1 MFKFTQRSI
10 VVFKFLL
17 FIIIFCVIQIIL
29 YLYSEKIQIQN
40 EFNQNIMNT
49 VINNIP
55 IEEEE
60 KADIWQI
67 KIEKIDLVAEISE
80 GTTQEILN
88 QYVGH
93 FTQTAK
99 NVGNIG
105 LAAHNRGYEVNYFEK
120 LKLLK
125 EGDEITYR
133 YNEYENIYIV
143 TENIIIKDTDWEHLE
158 ATDENQMTLI
168 TCVENAPE
176 FRRCVKAIEKEEEI
190 Y

>member
-1 MFKFTQRSI
+1 MFQFTHRRI

-17 FIIIFCVIQIIL
+17 FITIFCLIQIIL
-29 YLYSEKIQIQN
+29 YLYSENIHIEN

-55 IEEEE
+55 VEEKE

-67 KIEKIDLVAEISE
+67 EIPTIGLIAEISE
-80 GTTQEILN
+80 GTTQDILKKN
-88 QYVGH
+88 VGH
-93 FTQTAK
+93 FTQTSKIA
-99 NVGNIG
+99 GNIG

-120 LKLLK
+120 LKFLK
-125 EGDEITYR
+125 EGDEIIYR
-133 YNEYENIYIV
+133 YNEYENTYIV
-143 TENIIIKDTDWEHLE
+143 TDNFIIKDTDWEHLE
-158 ATDENQMTLI
+158 VTDENQLTLI

-176 FRRCVKAIEKEEEI
+176 FRRCVKAIEKEEGM

>member
-1 MFKFTQRSI
+1 MFQFTHKSI

-17 FIIIFCVIQIIL
+17 FITIFCLIQIIL
-29 YLYSEKIQIQN
+29 YQYSENIQIEN

-55 IEEEE
+55 VEE

-67 KIEKIDLVAEISE
+67 EIPTIGLIAEISE
-80 GTTQEILN
+80 GTTQDILN

-93 FTQTAK
+93 FTQTSK
-99 NVGNIG
+99 TVGNIG

-133 YNEYENIYIV
+133 YNAYENTYIV
-143 TENIIIKDTDWEHLE
+143 TDNFIIKDTDWEHLE
-158 ATDENQMTLI
+158 ATEENQITLI
-168 TCVENAPE
+168 TCVENTPE
-176 FRRCVKAIEKEEEI
+176 FRRCVKAIEKEQEM

>member
-1 MFKFTQRSI
+1 M
-10 VVFKFLL
+10 
-17 FIIIFCVIQIIL
+17 
-29 YLYSEKIQIQN
+29 
-40 EFNQNIMNT
+40 
-49 VINNIP
+49 
-55 IEEEE
+55 
-60 KADIWQI
+60 
-67 KIEKIDLVAEISE
+67 
-80 GTTQEILN
+80 
-88 QYVGH
+88 GH

-99 NVGNIG
+99 TVGNIG

-168 TCVENAPE
+168 TCVENGPE